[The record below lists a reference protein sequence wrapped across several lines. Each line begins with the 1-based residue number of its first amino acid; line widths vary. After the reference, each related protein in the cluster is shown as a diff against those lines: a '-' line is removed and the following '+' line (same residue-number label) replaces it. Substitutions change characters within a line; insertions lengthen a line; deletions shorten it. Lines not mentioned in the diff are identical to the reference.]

1 MSIDSDMADLPK
13 YCGSEVMIEKYISG
27 IEMSVQ
33 VVRYGNKSIVSP
45 PVYKGP
51 TSLEMIHPLKKL
63 RIFPNPWHA
72 EKLNKRIMEMAI
84 RLADASQAKG
94 PLDIDLVAVN
104 EEEFYVLEVNS
115 RLSGVSRMICS
126 AGHNVMDMLISM
138 ADGTWEHFSVSDPG
152 VSAEIPVYCK
162 KDVLEKHRQLF
173 DYIYIREDINTGQAR
188 NRILLSGNQYSDLI
202 HKITPIKD
210 ELKITEDDWQTLLT
224 IIN

>member
-1 MSIDSDMADLPK
+1 
-13 YCGSEVMIEKYISG
+13 
-27 IEMSVQ
+27 
-33 VVRYGNKSIVSP
+33 
-45 PVYKGP
+45 
-51 TSLEMIHPLKKL
+51 
-63 RIFPNPWHA
+63 
-72 EKLNKRIMEMAI
+72 
-84 RLADASQAKG
+84 
-94 PLDIDLVAVN
+94 
-104 EEEFYVLEVNS
+104 
-115 RLSGVSRMICS
+115 
-126 AGHNVMDMLISM
+126 M